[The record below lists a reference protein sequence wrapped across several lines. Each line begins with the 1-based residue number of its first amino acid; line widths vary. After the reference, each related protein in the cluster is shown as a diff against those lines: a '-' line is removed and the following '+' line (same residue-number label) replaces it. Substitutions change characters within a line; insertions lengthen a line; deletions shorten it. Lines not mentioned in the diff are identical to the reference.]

1 MVLESIY
8 FGLNLLINLGITSA
22 PFTKEPTSGNSKFFV
37 GVIILNFH
45 QDIHGVLYKNHYLD
59 RL

>member
-1 MVLESIY
+1 MKLFKKPEYLASPPTVLESIN

-22 PFTKEPTSGNSKFFV
+22 PFTKEPTRGNSKFFV
-37 GVIILNFH
+37 GVITAS
-45 QDIHGVLYKNHYLD
+45 

>member
-22 PFTKEPTSGNSKFFV
+22 PFTKEPTMGNSKYFVRVMTASNLYFFKFSSRYPW
-37 GVIILNFH
+37 GSI
-45 QDIHGVLYKNHYLD
+45 
-59 RL
+59 

>member
-22 PFTKEPTSGNSKFFV
+22 PFTKEPTMGSSKFFV
-37 GVIILNFH
+37 GVMTAS
-45 QDIHGVLYKNHYLD
+45 
-59 RL
+59 RLCLFKFSSRYPWGSI

>member
-22 PFTKEPTSGNSKFFV
+22 PFTKEPTRGNSKFFV
-37 GVIILNFH
+37 GVMTAS
-45 QDIHGVLYKNHYLD
+45 
-59 RL
+59 RLCLL